1 MSTERPLLRRVATL
15 VATIVIVVAAGAIL
29 AGCDERGKRI
39 YYDRGHTEIRLRES
53 HHDYHDGRRLRRD
66 HSGRRRH
73 ADRRGDVHGRLGG
86 RGRRRH

>member
-1 MSTERPLLRRVATL
+1 MSTERPLLRRVATR

-29 AGCDERGKRI
+29 AGCDEHGRRI
-39 YYDRGHTEIRLRES
+39 HYRRGHSEIRLRES
-53 HHDYHDGRRLRRD
+53 HHDGPRVRRD
-66 HSGRRRH
+66 HRVRRRR